1 MQVQLLETALQMPDA
16 YIFMERLKNS
26 LEKEKAK
33 RKEFYKI
40 IDENKKMEFI
50 NGEIYFHSP
59 VKLWHNETSGH
70 LYQMISAFIRKKKL
84 GKVGIEKLLISLT
97 RNDYE
102 PDVCFWKSHK
112 SEHFKGRQMQFPAP
126 DFVAEVLSDS
136 TAKHDRGIKYQ
147 DYESHGVK
155 EYWII
160 DAEKQTIEQYVL
172 DENDEYELLQKTHDG
187 MIKSVAIEGFE
198 IPVKSVFDEDLNA
211 EILEEIWSR

>member
-1 MQVQLLETALQMPDA
+1 MHVQLLETALQMPDA

>member
-112 SEHFKGRQMQFPAP
+112 SEHFKGRQMQLPAP

-136 TAKHDRGIKYQ
+136 TEKHDRGIKYQ

-172 DENDEYELLQKTHDG
+172 DENDEYELLQKTHNG

-198 IPVKSVFDEDLNA
+198 IPVKSVFDKDLNA
-211 EILEEIWSR
+211 EILEGIWSR

>member
-1 MQVQLLETALQMPDA
+1 MHAQLLETALQMPDA

-40 IDENKKMEFI
+40 MDENKKMEFI

>member
-1 MQVQLLETALQMPDA
+1 MHVQLLETALQMPDA

-40 IDENKKMEFI
+40 VDENKKMEFI

>member
-1 MQVQLLETALQMPDA
+1 MHAQLLETALQMPDA

-126 DFVAEVLSDS
+126 DFVAEVLSGS

>member
-1 MQVQLLETALQMPDA
+1 MHAQLLETALQMPDA

-26 LEKEKAK
+26 LEKEQAK